1 MQINLNTYLLKR
13 CIGKRYERLRYEDKN
28 SIIRLFPFI
37 IATVII
43 NLNLN
48 SGGKVMNFKKVG
60 EQIAA
65 LRKAKGLTQSELGER
80 IGVSFQAVSK
90 WERGETLPDITLLPD
105 LAKILE
111 TTVDFILIGSEKVV
125 EYKGKFTVT
134 DMKKGL
140 DCIKNAGEYLGK
152 ENIIYRAA
160 IKGINT
166 DLNTDIEEAFSNDYI
181 FEAFLAEAIIQNLI
195 YGLYVDISDV
205 KNNFKHEH
213 FKNIVVDYCNRRG
226 IK

>member
-1 MQINLNTYLLKR
+1 
-13 CIGKRYERLRYEDKN
+13 
-28 SIIRLFPFI
+28 
-37 IATVII
+37 
-43 NLNLN
+43 
-48 SGGKVMNFKKVG
+48 MNIEKVG
-60 EQIAA
+60 EQIAV
-65 LRKAKGLTQSELGER
+65 LRKSKGLTQSQLGER

-111 TTVDFILIGSEKVV
+111 TTIDFILLGSEKVI

-134 DMKKGL
+134 DVKKGL
-140 DCIKNAGEYLGK
+140 NCLKNVGEYLGT

-166 DLNTDIEEAFSNDYI
+166 ELNTNIEEAFSNDYV

-195 YGLYVDISDV
+195 SGLYVDVSDV

-213 FKNIVVDYCNRRG
+213 FKNIVVDYCNRHG

>member
-1 MQINLNTYLLKR
+1 
-13 CIGKRYERLRYEDKN
+13 
-28 SIIRLFPFI
+28 
-37 IATVII
+37 
-43 NLNLN
+43 
-48 SGGKVMNFKKVG
+48 MNIKKVG
-60 EQIAA
+60 KQIAI
-65 LRKAKGLTQSELGER
+65 LRKAKGITQCDLGDR

-111 TTVDFILIGSEKVV
+111 TTIDNILLSNEKVI

-134 DMKKGL
+134 DIKKGL
-140 DCIKNAGEYLGK
+140 DCLKNAGEYLGK

-166 DLNTDIEEAFSNDYI
+166 ELNTAIEEAFSDDYI
-181 FEAFLAEAIIQNLI
+181 FEAFLAEAIIQNLVS
-195 YGLYVDISDV
+195 GMYVDISDV
-205 KNNFKHEH
+205 KNNFKYEH
-213 FKNIVVDYCNRRG
+213 FKNIVVDYCNKQG

>member
-1 MQINLNTYLLKR
+1 
-13 CIGKRYERLRYEDKN
+13 
-28 SIIRLFPFI
+28 
-37 IATVII
+37 
-43 NLNLN
+43 
-48 SGGKVMNFKKVG
+48 MNIKKVG
-60 EQIAA
+60 EQIAV
-65 LRKAKGLTQSELGER
+65 LRKVKGLTQSELGER

-90 WERGETLPDITLLPD
+90 WERGETLPDVTLLPD

-111 TTVDFILIGSEKVV
+111 TTVDFILLGSEKVI

-134 DMKKGL
+134 DMKKGFNCL
-140 DCIKNAGEYLGK
+140 KNAGEYLGA

-166 DLNTDIEEAFSNDYI
+166 DLNTDIEEAFTNDYVY
-181 FEAFLAEAIIQNLI
+181 EAFLAEAIIQNLI
-195 YGLYVDISDV
+195 SGLYVDISDI

-213 FKNIVVDYCNRRG
+213 FKNIVVDYCNRCG

>member
-1 MQINLNTYLLKR
+1 
-13 CIGKRYERLRYEDKN
+13 
-28 SIIRLFPFI
+28 
-37 IATVII
+37 
-43 NLNLN
+43 
-48 SGGKVMNFKKVG
+48 MNIEKVG
-60 EQIAA
+60 EQIAV

-90 WERGETLPDITLLPD
+90 WERGETLPDVTLLPD

-111 TTVDFILIGSEKVV
+111 TTVDFILLGNEKVI

-134 DMKKGL
+134 DMKKGINCL
-140 DCIKNAGEYLGK
+140 KNAGEYLGT

-160 IKGINT
+160 VNGINK
-166 DLNTDIEEAFSNDYI
+166 DLNTDIEEAFTNDYV
-181 FEAFLAEAIIQNLI
+181 FEAFLAEAIIQNLMS
-195 YGLYVDISDV
+195 GLYVDISDV

-213 FKNIVVDYCNRRG
+213 FKNIVIDYCNRYG

>member
-1 MQINLNTYLLKR
+1 MDN
-13 CIGKRYERLRYEDKN
+13 
-28 SIIRLFPFI
+28 
-37 IATVII
+37 
-43 NLNLN
+43 
-48 SGGKVMNFKKVG
+48 KKVG
-60 EQIAA
+60 EQIAV
-65 LRKAKGLTQSELGER
+65 LRKNKELTQSELADR

-90 WERGETLPDITLLPD
+90 WERGETLPDISLLPD

-111 TTVDFILIGSEKVV
+111 TTVDYILTGSEKAA
-125 EYKGKFTVT
+125 EYKGKFSVT

-140 DCIKNAGEYLGK
+140 ISLKNTGEYLGT

-160 IKGINT
+160 INGINSE
-166 DLNTDIEEAFSNDYI
+166 LNTDIEAAFTDDYV

-195 YGLYVDISDV
+195 TGMYVDISDV

-213 FKNIVVDYCNRRG
+213 FKNIVIDYCTKHG

>member
-1 MQINLNTYLLKR
+1 
-13 CIGKRYERLRYEDKN
+13 
-28 SIIRLFPFI
+28 
-37 IATVII
+37 
-43 NLNLN
+43 
-48 SGGKVMNFKKVG
+48 MNIKKDG
-60 EQIAA
+60 EQIAT
-65 LRKAKGLTQSELGER
+65 LRKAKGITQNELGER
-80 IGVSFQAVSK
+80 SGVSFQAVSK

-111 TTVDFILIGSEKVV
+111 TTTDYILLGSEKVI

-140 DCIKNAGEYLGK
+140 NCLKNVGEYLGA

-160 IKGINT
+160 IKGINNE
-166 DLNTDIEEAFSNDYI
+166 LNTNIEEAFSNDYV
-181 FEAFLAEAIIQNLI
+181 FEAFLAEAIIQNLMS
-195 YGLYVDISDV
+195 GLYVDISDV

-213 FKNIVVDYCNRRG
+213 FKNIVVDYCDRYG

>member
-1 MQINLNTYLLKR
+1 
-13 CIGKRYERLRYEDKN
+13 
-28 SIIRLFPFI
+28 
-37 IATVII
+37 
-43 NLNLN
+43 
-48 SGGKVMNFKKVG
+48 MNIKKVG
-60 EQIAA
+60 EQIAT
-65 LRKAKGLTQSELGER
+65 LRKAKGITQNELGER

-105 LAKILE
+105 LAKTLE
-111 TTVDFILIGSEKVV
+111 TTTDYILLGSEKVI

-140 DCIKNAGEYLGK
+140 NCLKNVGEYLGA

-160 IKGINT
+160 IKGINNE
-166 DLNTDIEEAFSNDYI
+166 LNTNIEEAFSNDYV
-181 FEAFLAEAIIQNLI
+181 FEAFLAEAIIQNLMS
-195 YGLYVDISDV
+195 GLYVDISDV

-213 FKNIVVDYCNRRG
+213 FKNIVVDYCDRYG

>member
-1 MQINLNTYLLKR
+1 
-13 CIGKRYERLRYEDKN
+13 
-28 SIIRLFPFI
+28 
-37 IATVII
+37 
-43 NLNLN
+43 
-48 SGGKVMNFKKVG
+48 MNIEKVG
-60 EQIAA
+60 EQIAV

-90 WERGETLPDITLLPD
+90 WERGETLPDVTLLPD

-111 TTVDFILIGSEKVV
+111 TTVDFILLGNEKVI
-125 EYKGKFTVT
+125 EYKGKITVA

-140 DCIKNAGEYLGK
+140 NCLKNAGEHLGA

-160 IKGINT
+160 VNGINK
-166 DLNTDIEEAFSNDYI
+166 DLNTDIEEAFTNDYV
-181 FEAFLAEAIIQNLI
+181 FEAFLAEAIIQNLMA
-195 YGLYVDISDV
+195 GLYVDISDV

-213 FKNIVVDYCNRRG
+213 FKNIVVDYCDRYG